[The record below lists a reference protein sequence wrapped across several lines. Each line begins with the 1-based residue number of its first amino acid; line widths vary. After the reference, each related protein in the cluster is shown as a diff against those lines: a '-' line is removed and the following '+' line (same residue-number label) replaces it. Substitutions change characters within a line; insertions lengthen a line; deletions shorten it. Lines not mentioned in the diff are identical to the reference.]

1 MYTVRNG
8 EDLQRGDLI
17 AVSGYNHIELGIY
30 FGRGQSGTVQYYNII
45 SAPNCEDR
53 YNTAVKNFKGI
64 EHELTYKLTPFRLN
78 DIWKSYVNSPSARRF
93 MKLYKNNITNID
105 DITNIEESK
114 RILEQFGIT
123 VNY

>member
-17 AVSGYNHIELGIY
+17 AVCNYSQIEVGIY

-45 SAPNCEDR
+45 SAPNCEDI
-53 YNTAVKNFKGI
+53 YNKRTKSLGAEKVGPFK
-64 EHELTYKLTPFRLN
+64 LN
-78 DIWKSYVNSPSARRF
+78 HVWKSYVNSPSALRF
-93 MKLYKNNITNID
+93 MKLYKNNITNIED
-105 DITNIEESK
+105 LTNIEESK

>member
-30 FGRGQSGTVQYYNII
+30 FGRGQSGTVQYYQIS
-45 SAPNCEDR
+45 SAPGCEYR
-53 YNTAVKNFKGI
+53 HNEKTTNLGAEKVGPFK
-64 EHELTYKLTPFRLN
+64 LN
-78 DIWKSYVNSPSARRF
+78 HIWKSYVNSPSAWRF

-114 RILEQFGIT
+114 KVLEQFGIT

>member
-17 AVSGYNHIELGIY
+17 AIAGERQIEIGIY
-30 FGRGQSGTVQYYNII
+30 FGRGRGGTVQYYNIR
-45 SAPNCEDR
+45 SAPGCEYR
-53 YNTAVKNFKGI
+53 HEERVKSLGAEKVGPFK
-64 EHELTYKLTPFRLN
+64 LN
-78 DIWKSYVNSPSARRF
+78 HIWKSYVNSPSAWRF
-93 MKLYKNNITNID
+93 MKLYKNNITNIED
-105 DITNIEESK
+105 LTNIEESK